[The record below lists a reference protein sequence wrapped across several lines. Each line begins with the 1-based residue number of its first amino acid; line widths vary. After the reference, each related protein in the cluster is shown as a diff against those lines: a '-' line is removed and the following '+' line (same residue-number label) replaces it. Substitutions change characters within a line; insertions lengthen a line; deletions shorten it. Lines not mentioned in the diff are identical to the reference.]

1 MPVEQWGE
9 AGEQAKRQSP
19 CKGGAIVLQMMSLFA
34 FQGQALHV
42 DFYLVQRCKKCSC
55 SGKIIIEE
63 CSAEM
68 GMWVSVLKLQ
78 NLNVCQ
84 HNAAT
89 LELCFLFFFFSPKLN
104 IKVTRVWCALVR
116 SGLKQKHPSSK
127 QPCEASFSCSQRHR
141 ELLFSSTDISCGWL
155 EGDMLGARLHGHW
168 PWEHPPEPWR
178 LLLDMAPGTQ
188 CLFKAHMLFLGH
200 AWTAGQAGR
209 AQNVDGKRSAGEQ
222 VWSASFLLA
231 RLPPELVVALC
242 DFCVCFSWSPDA
254 VFCGLGEKH
263 APFEHLSTAGLKVLA
278 SLLLGALGM
287 GGTREW
293 GWCGGGGR
301 HCISC
306 CVLTTAASAL
316 PFANTQSPSYVF
328 LV

>member
-9 AGEQAKRQSP
+9 AGGQAKRQSP

-89 LELCFLFFFFSPKLN
+89 LELCFLFFFFFPKLN

-141 ELLFSSTDISCGWL
+141 ELLFSSTDISCVWL

-178 LLLDMAPGTQ
+178 LLLDWTWHRAHSACSKPTCSSLAMPG
-188 CLFKAHMLFLGH
+188 LLGRLAVHKMLMERGVPVSRFGQHPSCWPGYHQSWWWHSVISVFVFLG
-200 AWTAGQAGR
+200 
-209 AQNVDGKRSAGEQ
+209 AQMQCFV
-222 VWSASFLLA
+222 VW
-231 RLPPELVVALC
+231 
-242 DFCVCFSWSPDA
+242 
-254 VFCGLGEKH
+254 EK
-263 APFEHLSTAGLKVLA
+263 SM
-278 SLLLGALGM
+278 LLLSIFPQQG
-287 GGTREW
+287 
-293 GWCGGGGR
+293 
-301 HCISC
+301 
-306 CVLTTAASAL
+306 
-316 PFANTQSPSYVF
+316 
-328 LV
+328 